1 MDLIL
6 AVPTSVLTT
15 VGDAEDTALVT
26 TSFHPFLQIPL
37 TCTSAMLLP
46 PTELDDNPTP
56 PAPFQNEEDDPVLLQ
71 KLAAFA
77 IVPTTAEEE
86 AIQTKRQTRQS
97 IDPAIYLSIKSRAT

>member
-1 MDLIL
+1 
-6 AVPTSVLTT
+6 
-15 VGDAEDTALVT
+15 
-26 TSFHPFLQIPL
+26 
-37 TCTSAMLLP
+37 MLLP

-56 PAPFQNEEDDPVLLQ
+56 PAPFQNDEEDPVLLQ

-97 IDPAIYLSIKSRAT
+97 IDPAIYLSIKSRAS